1 MSVRIAPSV
10 LSADLGRL
18 REQVEQAVAG
28 GAEWIHVDVMDG
40 HFVPNL
46 TFGAPMI
53 RALRALTDRPIDVHL
68 MVQHPEHYITE
79 YADAGA
85 AVFTFH
91 PEATVH
97 VQRHLA
103 AARERGMLAGLAL
116 NPGTPLAY
124 VEEVVDDLDLVL
136 VMSVNPGYGGQ
147 SYLPA
152 STDKI
157 RRIRAVLDRAG
168 SRATLEVDGGITTE
182 TIAEPWGAGADTFV
196 AGTAV
201 FGAADP
207 ARAVRELRRRCAV
220 LAGLC
225 PDNGSSWW
233 WY

>member
-1 MSVRIAPSV
+1 VSARIAPSV

-53 RALRALTDRPIDVHL
+53 RALRRITDRPLDVHL
-68 MVQHPEHYITE
+68 MVRHPEHYIAE

-91 PEATVH
+91 PEATIH
-97 VQRHLA
+97 VQRQLA
-103 AARERGMLAGLAL
+103 AVRERGMRAGLAL
-116 NPGTPLAY
+116 NPATPISLI
-124 VEEVVDDLDLVL
+124 EEVVPDLDLVL

-152 STDKI
+152 ATDKI
-157 RRIRAVLDRAG
+157 RRVRALLDSRG
-168 SRATLEVDGGITTE
+168 SRAALEVDGGITAD
-182 TIAEPWGAGADTFV
+182 TIAEPWSAGADTFV

-201 FGAADP
+201 FGATDP
-207 ARAVRELRRRCAV
+207 AAAVRDLARRCAV
-220 LAGLC
+220 RV
-225 PDNGSSWW
+225 
-233 WY
+233 

>member
-18 REQVEQAVAG
+18 REQVERAVEG

-46 TFGAPMI
+46 TFGAPII
-53 RALRALTDRPIDVHL
+53 RALRRITDRPLDVHL
-68 MVQHPEHYITE
+68 MVEHPEHYIAE

-85 AVFTFH
+85 NVFTFH

-97 VQRHLA
+97 VQRQLA
-103 AARERGMLAGLAL
+103 AVRERGMLAGLAL
-116 NPGTPLAY
+116 NPASPLAL

-147 SYLPA
+147 SYLPQA
-152 STDKI
+152 TDKI
-157 RRIRAVLDRAG
+157 RRARALLDRHG
-168 SRATLEVDGGITTE
+168 SRAALEVDGGITTA
-182 TIAEPWGAGADTFV
+182 TIAEAWSAGADTFV

-207 ARAVRELRRRCAV
+207 AQAVRDLQRRCAV
-220 LAGLC
+220 TV
-225 PDNGSSWW
+225 
-233 WY
+233 